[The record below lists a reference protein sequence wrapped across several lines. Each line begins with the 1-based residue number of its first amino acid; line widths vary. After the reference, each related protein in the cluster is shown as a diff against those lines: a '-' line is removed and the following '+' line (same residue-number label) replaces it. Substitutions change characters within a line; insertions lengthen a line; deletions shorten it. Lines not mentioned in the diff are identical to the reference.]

1 VSADSQ
7 ENLAEGTLMSHLLEL
22 RDRLLRSIIAILV
35 CAVPCLFFAND
46 LFDFFAQP
54 IKSQL
59 PPGASLQSTNIV
71 GPFMT
76 PFKLALFVGLFV
88 AIPYV
93 LYQLWAFVAPGLY
106 RREKRFALPL
116 LMSSILLFYIGAA
129 FAYFFVFPVMF
140 EFFVK
145 TAPKA
150 VLVNPDIANYLDFML
165 TMFFCFG
172 LAFEVPVAVVLL
184 ATTGLVSVA
193 KLRENRG
200 YVAIGICIVAAILTP
215 PDGVS
220 MIIMA
225 IPMYLLYEGGL
236 IMARIM
242 VKMRAE
248 DAAKR
253 AKEEEA
259 EA

>member
-1 VSADSQ
+1 MSESN

-22 RDRLLRSIIAILV
+22 RDRLLRSLIAIVV
-35 CAVPCLFFAND
+35 CALPCLFFAND
-46 LFDFFAQP
+46 LFDFFARP
-54 IKSQL
+54 IVQQL
-59 PPGASLQSTNIV
+59 PKGASLIATSIV
-71 GPFMT
+71 APFMT
-76 PFKLALFVGLFV
+76 PFKLALFLGLFIS
-88 AIPYV
+88 IPYV

-106 RREKRFALPL
+106 RREKRFAMPL
-116 LMSSILLFYIGAA
+116 LVSSILLFYIGAA
-129 FAYFFVFPVMF
+129 FAYLFVFPVMF
-140 EFFVK
+140 EFFIN

-150 VLVNPDIANYLDFML
+150 VMVNPDIASYLDFML

-184 ATTGLVSVA
+184 AITGMASVE
-193 KLRENRG
+193 KLGENRG
-200 YVAIGICIVAAILTP
+200 YVAIGICVVAAILTP

-220 MIIMA
+220 MLIMA

-236 IMARIM
+236 VMARIM
-242 VKMRAE
+242 MKMRAA

-253 AKEEEA
+253 AAEEGEA

>member
-1 VSADSQ
+1 MSQ
-7 ENLAEGTLMSHLLEL
+7 TDENLAEGTLMSHLLEL
-22 RDRLLRSIIAILV
+22 RDRLLRAIVAVLV
-35 CAVPCLFFAND
+35 CALPCLFFAND
-46 LFDFFAQP
+46 LFDFFAKP
-54 IKSQL
+54 IVDKL
-59 PPGASLQSTNIV
+59 PQGTSLIATSIV
-71 GPFMT
+71 APFMT
-76 PFKLALFVGLFV
+76 PFKLALFVGIFV
-88 AIPYV
+88 AMPYV

-116 LMSSILLFYIGAA
+116 LISSILLFYVGAA

-140 EFFVK
+140 DFFVK

-150 VLVNPDIANYLDFML
+150 VMVSPDIASYLDFML
-165 TMFFCFG
+165 TMFLCFG

-184 ATTGLVSVA
+184 ATTGLVSTE
-193 KLRENRG
+193 KLGTNRG

-220 MIIMA
+220 MLIMA

-236 IMARIM
+236 IMARVM
-242 VKMRAE
+242 VRMRAA

-253 AKEEEA
+253 AQEEEA